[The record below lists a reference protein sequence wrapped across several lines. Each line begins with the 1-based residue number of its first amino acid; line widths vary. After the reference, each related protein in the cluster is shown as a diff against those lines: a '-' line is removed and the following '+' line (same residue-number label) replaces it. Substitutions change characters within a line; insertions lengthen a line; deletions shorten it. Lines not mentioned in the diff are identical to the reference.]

1 MRTMSLFESQES
13 TGVVS
18 LGELFDGNHDVSG
31 FSDFDIENT
40 AFALALNALNSQVL
54 ADLDAAVAGLKQ

>member
-40 AFALALNALNSQVL
+40 ALRY
-54 ADLDAAVAGLKQ
+54 AAVAGLKQ